1 LCFSLLWFESLLV
14 WIIVVCAV
22 VALLR
27 LLIGFVL
34 PKLGIG
40 GEILGFV
47 VKAITIVMWAVI
59 CIALVYFIFD
69 LIMCLGP
76 SMPHLGAPGRP

>member
-1 LCFSLLWFESLLV
+1 MCFGVAWLEAFIV
-14 WIIVVCAV
+14 WLSVICAV

-27 LLIGFVL
+27 LLVSFVL
-34 PKLGIG
+34 PRIG
-40 GEILGFV
+40 LAADILAFV
-47 VKAITIVMWAVI
+47 VRAITIVIWAII

-76 SMPHLGAPGRP
+76 SLHMPRG